1 MLALVTE
8 LNVPSKMQDYTTSD
22 IQLAALL
29 YAEGVPFLGIDN
41 TNPRRKGFIFK
52 DEQRIADLVQ
62 GFWQETNKINP
73 RKYMG
78 AYKELK
84 NRLFE

>member
-1 MLALVTE
+1 MKDHRV
-8 LNVPSKMQDYTTSD
+8 SD
-22 IQLAALL
+22 IQLATLL

-41 TNPRRKGFIFK
+41 TNPQRKEFIFE
-52 DEQRIADLVQ
+52 DEPKIAELVQ
-62 GFWQETNKINP
+62 GFWQETFKVSP

-84 NRLFE
+84 NRLYN